1 MPAHLLAREGSV
13 MIGDFHVTPSE
24 QVSVDPP
31 ARRVRILART
41 QAAAIAVVTT
51 LAGITV
57 VFLPMIAPEDRL
69 PVYLVMI
76 GLVVV
81 GGLIFAGFDFALA
94 RMQVRV
100 VAGASELRRAAADR
114 ASELAQLN
122 VELRRRDRQR
132 SDLFATMS
140 HELRTPL
147 HAILGFSGA
156 LLDGLD
162 GDLSEP
168 QRADVLQ
175 IHEGGKGLLDIVNGV
190 LELARL
196 ESGAVTLR
204 EEPVHL
210 ATVVD
215 DVVSLLRP
223 LAQEKYLILLSEV
236 PPELP
241 PVQADEERLRQILVN
256 LVGNALKFTDRG
268 GVTIRAYYDD
278 RMVSLDV
285 IDTGIGILPSAQELI
300 FEPFRQADQA
310 DTRRHGGTGLGLAI
324 ARQTAS
330 LMHGRIWVESE
341 PGSGSTFH
349 LALPLAPRAFASPSD
364 AEAPTE
370 KADVLILSDRDASQ
384 VLTDACRSRGH
395 QVMSLRTD
403 DHQALASARPNVVGI
418 DLLTLRAGAWRAL
431 ADLRAQHTDRVP
443 VGLFAV
449 GEGVGRLVMSD
460 TLDLLVTS
468 TLETQLGE
476 RLEAAMAAGPGS
488 TAGPVIVASADPV
501 WRGRVAVL
509 LARKRWRVVEVSSV
523 ERALAVVQE
532 RPAAALVIDLLLP
545 SPGILPLLSALQSV
559 EELRSMPVTL
569 IAPVALSPG
578 EQYLLHRA
586 TSDWLSAEAGP
597 IDGLADAF
605 QAHLE
610 RSRVALVQA
619 GGW

>member
-1 MPAHLLAREGSV
+1 

-24 QVSVDPP
+24 HVSVDPP
-31 ARRVRILART
+31 ARRVQVLARI
-41 QAAAIAVVTT
+41 QAGAIAIVTT

-57 VFLPMIAPEDRL
+57 VFLPTVAPEDRL
-69 PVYLVMI
+69 PLYLFMI
-76 GLVVV
+76 GLVIV

-94 RMQVRV
+94 RMQARV

-162 GDLSEP
+162 GELSAP

-204 EEPVHL
+204 EEPVQVPL
-210 ATVVD
+210 VVD
-215 DVVSLLRP
+215 EVVSLLRP
-223 LAQEKYLILLSEV
+223 LAQEKYLTLLSEV

-241 PVQADEERLRQILVN
+241 EVLADEERLRQILVN

-268 GVTIRAYYDD
+268 GVTIRAYYDG

-285 IDTGIGILPSAQELI
+285 VDTGIGILPSTQELI

-341 PGSGSTFH
+341 PGNGSTFH
-349 LALPLAPRAFASPSD
+349 LALPLAPRTSDSPSD
-364 AEAPTE
+364 DEMPTE
-370 KADVLILSDRDASQ
+370 KADVLIVSNRDA
-384 VLTDACRSRGH
+384 GH
-395 QVMSLRTD
+395 
-403 DHQALASARPNVVGI
+403 ALAAACQQRGQRSVAFQTEHLQVALTASRPNLVVI
-418 DLLTLRAGAWRAL
+418 DLLTLRAGAWWVL
-431 ADLRAQHTDRVP
+431 ADLRAQHTERVP
-443 VGLFAV
+443 VGLFAADD
-449 GEGVGRLVMSD
+449 GIGRLVVSES
-460 TLDLLVTS
+460 LDLLVTS
-468 TLETQLGE
+468 NVEARLGD
-476 RLEAAMAAGPGS
+476 RLEAAMTGRPGS
-488 TAGPVIVASADPV
+488 TTSPVIVVSADPV

-523 ERALAVVQE
+523 ERALATVRE
-532 RPAAALVIDLLLP
+532 RPAAALVLDLLSP
-545 SPGILPLLSALQSV
+545 SPGVVSLLSDLEST
-559 EELRSMPVTL
+559 EELRSTPVML
-569 IAPVALSPG
+569 IAPAALSPG
-578 EQYLLHRA
+578 DQYQLHRTTA
-586 TSDWLSAEAGP
+586 DWLSAGAGQ
-597 IDGLADAF
+597 IDGLADALV
-605 QAHLE
+605 AGLE
-610 RSRVALVQA
+610 RPRTALVPA
-619 GGW
+619 GGR